1 MNIVIVTQARLG
13 SSRLPN
19 KVMMKIGHHTMLSL
33 HLQRLTHSKR
43 ASMTVVATTDEE
55 GIDLILKECNTNGVN
70 VYQGSLSDVLDR
82 FYQAARKFH
91 ANIVVRVTSD
101 CPLID
106 SSLVDEIIEKL
117 VIEKLDYC
125 SNTLTEDFP
134 DGQDVEVFTFEALE
148 RAWLEAKL
156 KSDREHVTPY
166 IKRNS
171 DFNGGSLFKAADLKC
186 FKNMNSIRIT
196 VDEQSDLDFIR
207 LLVKNIGEKASWI
220 DYAQFIEKNPDL
232 ILNKGILRNAG
243 YTKSLDND

>member
-1 MNIVIVTQARLG
+1 MNIIIITQARLG

-19 KVMMKIGHHTMLSL
+19 KVMMKIGHRTMLSL
-33 HLQRLTHSKR
+33 HLQRLLNSSR
-43 ASMTVVATTDEE
+43 ASMTVVATTKEE
-55 GIDLILKECNTNGVN
+55 GVDLILEECNTIGVS

-82 FYQAARKFH
+82 FYQAARRFN

-106 SSLVDEIIEKL
+106 SSLVDELIEKL
-117 VIEKLDYC
+117 VTEKLDYC

-134 DGQDVEVFTFEALE
+134 DGQDIEVFTFEALE
-148 RAWLEAKL
+148 QAWREAKL

-186 FKNMNSIRIT
+186 FKNMNAIRIT

-207 LLVKNIGEKASWI
+207 LLVKNIGEDASWI
-220 DYAQFIEKNPDL
+220 DYAQFIENNPDL

-243 YTKSLDND
+243 YIKSLDND

>member
-19 KVMMKIGHHTMLSL
+19 KVMMKIGQLSMISL
-33 HLQRLTHSKR
+33 HLHRLLNSRR
-43 ASMTVVATTDEE
+43 ASMTVVATTVEE
-55 GIDLILKECNTNGVN
+55 GIDLLLNECNLNGVN
-70 VYQGSLSDVLDR
+70 VYQGSLLDVLDR
-82 FYQAARKFH
+82 FYQAARNFH

-106 SSLVDEIIEKL
+106 SSLIDELIEKL
-117 VIEKLDYC
+117 LTEKLDYC

-134 DGQDVEVFTFEALE
+134 DGQDIEVFTFEALE
-148 RAWLEAKL
+148 QAWFEAKL

-186 FKNMNSIRIT
+186 FENMNSIRMT
-196 VDEQSDLDFIR
+196 VDEQSDLDVIR
-207 LLVKNIGEKASWI
+207 LLTKNIGEDASWI
-220 DYAQFIEKNPDL
+220 DYARFIENNPDL

-243 YTKSLDND
+243 YLKSLDND